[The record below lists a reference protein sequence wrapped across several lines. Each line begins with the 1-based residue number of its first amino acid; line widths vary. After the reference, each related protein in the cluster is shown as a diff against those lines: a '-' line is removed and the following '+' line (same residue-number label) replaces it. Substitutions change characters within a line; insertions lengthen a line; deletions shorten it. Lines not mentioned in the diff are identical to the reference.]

1 MHASIWVTN
10 GISDSHFF
18 IGILLGADEC
28 TYHHLFYKHVSQ
40 ASCMCVPRRQ
50 SGTCKGTATR
60 GSAGG
65 QTTTGQGRA
74 FGCRAGVERGIHN
87 DAKGVAAGAT
97 FHSCVNLCVY
107 ICRHASKGGK
117 ARRAPVCAQRVFG
130 LTPGCFCRSATCL
143 SVCRS
148 ASVKD
153 ASKVLVLRTG
163 LGSLSTVIC
172 LVPNDYGA
180 SGGIEVCRL
189 LLPVF
194 GCSP

>member
-1 MHASIWVTN
+1 MLPSGLQTAFQTRISLLVFFLVLMNAHTIICSTNMFLKLHACVCH
-10 GISDSHFF
+10 GDSPAHAKAPLQE
-18 IGILLGADEC
+18 G
-28 TYHHLFYKHVSQ
+28 V
-40 ASCMCVPRRQ
+40 
-50 SGTCKGTATR
+50 R
-60 GSAGG
+60 GD
-65 QTTTGQGRA
+65 TTTGQGRA

-107 ICRHASKGGK
+107 ICRHACKGGK